1 MVALEQRVTDR
12 IFQTLP
18 VAHTA
23 NDSQLASIRRPL
35 RAHHPIQHL
44 ARCAARQREAQQR
57 APVLSRGCEDSQFA
71 SAGYGLYASARG
83 DAELARPSR
92 VVEQI
97 GVLHTIG
104 WRKTVQRQ
112 LSIEIRTADIAI
124 RCDYRSISRPAADP
138 PGVDPKPSN
147 HGGRRQNQ
155 KASSR

>member
-57 APVLSRGCEDSQFA
+57 APVLSRGCEDSQFT
-71 SAGYGLYASARG
+71 SAGYGFYASARG

-92 VVEQI
+92 VVDQI
-97 GVLHTIG
+97 RVFHTIG
-104 WRKTVQRQ
+104 WRKTIQRQ
-112 LSIEIRTADIAI
+112 LSIEIRTADIAV
-124 RCDYRSISRPAADP
+124 RCDHWSISRPAGGTP
-138 PGVDPKPSN
+138 CVEPNRSN
-147 HGGRRQNQ
+147 D
-155 KASSR
+155 